1 VVATKGG
8 EVSRMWFLNRLKAF
22 VDHPITHLLVGL
34 ALVTTGGLEIYRDVI
49 DESQRFRIGA
59 HHGIVILGVAQVLA
73 ALPDV
78 VVGVERWLRA
88 AEIALAKEREKAR
101 E

>member
-1 VVATKGG
+1 MD
-8 EVSRMWFLNRLKAF
+8 RFLQRLKAF

-49 DESQRFRIGA
+49 DETQRFRVGT
-59 HHGIVILGVAQVLA
+59 HHGIVILGIAQSLA

-78 VVGVERWLRA
+78 VAGLEKWLRA
-88 AEIALAKEREKAR
+88 AEIATAKESEK
-101 E
+101 EQE